1 VPVFTTLYEVLD
13 PDGTTVLLS
22 TAGTQT
28 SSGYETITWKR
39 PGRPKRRLVEQGAY
53 VAGEV
58 ETVSVLDVDRLQWH
72 VRVVGSSYA
81 DLESKYNALVAACE
95 AGVPGDDRRQRADV
109 DGDGGPEHH
118 GPGGGPGRG
127 RPAVEPAGGVGRG
140 LARHPHLTNPPISCQ
155 LK

>member
-95 AGVPGDDRRQRADV
+95 AGPGMGFRVTIAGSARTWTATGDPNITVRAEGR
-109 DGDGGPEHH
+109 DGDALRWNLREEWVVDWP
-118 GPGGGPGRG
+118 
-127 RPAVEPAGGVGRG
+127 VI
-140 LARHPHLTNPPISCQ
+140 PI
-155 LK
+155 

>member
-95 AGVPGDDRRQRADV
+95 AGPGMGFRVTIAGSARTWTATGDPNITARAEGR
-109 DGDGGPEHH
+109 DGDALRWNLREEWVVDWP
-118 GPGGGPGRG
+118 
-127 RPAVEPAGGVGRG
+127 VI
-140 LARHPHLTNPPISCQ
+140 PI
-155 LK
+155 

>member
-1 VPVFTTLYEVLD
+1 MPVFTTLYEVLEL
-13 PDGTTVLLS
+13 DGTTVLLS

-95 AGVPGDDRRQRADV
+95 AGPGMGFRVTIAGSARTWTATGDPNITVRAEGR
-109 DGDGGPEHH
+109 DGDALRWNLREEWVVDWP
-118 GPGGGPGRG
+118 
-127 RPAVEPAGGVGRG
+127 VI
-140 LARHPHLTNPPISCQ
+140 PI
-155 LK
+155 